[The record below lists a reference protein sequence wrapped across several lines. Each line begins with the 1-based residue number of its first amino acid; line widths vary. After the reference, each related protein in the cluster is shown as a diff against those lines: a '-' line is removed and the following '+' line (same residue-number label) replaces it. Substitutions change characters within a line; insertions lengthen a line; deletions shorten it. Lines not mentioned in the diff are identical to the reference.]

1 MSERVTMYDLKNDVR
16 SEVVNSFEEIFNS
29 SSPERRL
36 DELVDSYCPIYY
48 ADILEC
54 AISDFQLAVSVP
66 EAYAFN
72 GEHTAINA
80 ISGNIYEALYQE
92 VYDQYEQLK
101 EAREEG
107 EE

>member
-54 AISDFQLAVSVP
+54 AISDFQLAVAVP
-66 EAYAFN
+66 EVYALLVWSVGITKDLCTVLIGN
-72 GEHTAINA
+72 G
-80 ISGNIYEALYQE
+80 
-92 VYDQYEQLK
+92 
-101 EAREEG
+101 
-107 EE
+107 